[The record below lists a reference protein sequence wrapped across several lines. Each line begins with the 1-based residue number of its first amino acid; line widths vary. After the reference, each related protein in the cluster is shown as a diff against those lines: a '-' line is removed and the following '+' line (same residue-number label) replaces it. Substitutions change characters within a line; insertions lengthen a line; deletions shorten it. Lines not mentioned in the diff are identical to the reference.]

1 VRDGGRCVGALS
13 GDDVLRAVAERL
25 EERAAKVDRD
35 GDSLVIWDA
44 LLDGITAADAMSPR
58 AECPVVG
65 PGAPLLDGL
74 VQICASSRHGTRFRY
89 LWVLDDSGAVA
100 MAISIRDVA
109 RWLTRLYD
117 GELPTPSFPSE
128 AQAREARAAVSAVL
142 DLSLGAIRAQISIG
156 HAPSVLRVDAS
167 GEETVGR
174 MWGDR
179 RGYVLATLRD
189 GAPLGICTRRDLLR
203 GLRNPFVD
211 LGGLRMARLMSGPVK
226 TIQESNTLCAL
237 FKLMAIEGCR
247 HMPLVDGADRVMRM
261 ISMWEGVS
269 LFAPR
274 RGAGG

>member
-1 VRDGGRCVGALS
+1 ARLSRDWSSDVCSSDLRPPRSRPMSARAHLRLLRGGADVYPAFAAASESLRTATVDGLARAGRRVEQVAPDEPLQSAASRMGWRKVGAVAVMDGGRFVGALS
-13 GDDVLRAVAERL
+13 EDDVLRALAERL

-174 MWGDR
+174 MW
-179 RGYVLATLRD
+179 
-189 GAPLGICTRRDLLR
+189 
-203 GLRNPFVD
+203 
-211 LGGLRMARLMSGPVK
+211 
-226 TIQESNTLCAL
+226 
-237 FKLMAIEGCR
+237 
-247 HMPLVDGADRVMRM
+247 
-261 ISMWEGVS
+261 
-269 LFAPR
+269 
-274 RGAGG
+274 